1 MCGIAGFF
9 DADKNLHDLK
19 IMTDR
24 LLRRGPD
31 AEGFFEENGVFLGHR
46 RLSIIDL
53 SSAANQPFYSQNQRY
68 VMVFNGEIYNYLEIA
83 KDLNLQLKTQS
94 DTEVVIESF
103 VKEGIQCFSRFN
115 GMFALAIFDRETH
128 KIFIARDKVG
138 EKPLFYSNI
147 HNKLEFASE
156 IKALLSQKNINEIS
170 IASFLHFGYIPEPN
184 TFFQNIF
191 KFKSGHYGIF
201 ENGKLTQ
208 YPFWKIEDAINKQS
222 HKNYQSTKAHLKQ
235 LIENSVELRMRAD
248 VPFGCFLSGGTDS
261 SLVTAI
267 AQKIHPQK
275 IQTFSIGFKENSHNE
290 SIFAKKVAEHLKTEH
305 YELMLEEKDA
315 IEQIALLHTIYDEPF
330 ADSSFIPTLLVS
342 KMASKEVKMVLSGDG
357 GDELFMGYGAYNW
370 AKRLNN
376 PFIKISK
383 PVLGKILSLGNN
395 QQKRASKMFE
405 KVKDA
410 ELYSHI
416 FSQEQ
421 YLFSK
426 KELDELLINKS
437 VQSFAF
443 FNNGFARELSPE
455 EFQSL
460 IDFKTYLKDDLLVK
474 VDRASMFHS
483 LECRVPLLD
492 PEIAE
497 YAINID
503 KKFKIKGT
511 EQKYILKDILC
522 DFLPKEMVYRRKW
535 GFSIPL
541 GKWMKNELD
550 YLIKVLKSENEPVF
564 EYVSFKKT
572 KDLINRFE
580 AGEDYLYNRIWLLIV
595 LNINLRK
602 F

>member
-9 DADKNLHDLK
+9 DAEKSLHDLK
-19 IMTDR
+19 IMTDK
-24 LLRRGPD
+24 LARRGPD

-83 KDLNLQLKTQS
+83 QDLNLQLKTQS

-103 VKEGIQCFSRFN
+103 VKEGVQCFSRFN
-115 GMFALAIFDRETH
+115 GMFALAIFDKETH
-128 KIFIARDKVG
+128 KIILARDKVG
-138 EKPLFYSNI
+138 EKPLFYCNL
-147 HNKLEFASE
+147 NNMFEFASE
-156 IKALLSQKNINEIS
+156 IKALLSPKKINEIS
-170 IASFLHFGYIPEPN
+170 IASFLHFGYIPEPD

-191 KFKSGHYGIF
+191 KFKSGHYGVF

-208 YPFWKIEDAINKQS
+208 YPFWKMEDTIKKET
-222 HKNYQSTKAHLKQ
+222 HKDYQKTKNHLKT

-261 SLVTAI
+261 SLVTAM

-275 IQTFSIGFKENSHNE
+275 IKTFSIGFKENSHNE
-290 SIFAKKVAEHLKTEH
+290 SIFAKKVANFLNTEH
-305 YELMLEEKDA
+305 HELLLEEKDA
-315 IEQIALLHTIYDEPF
+315 IEQIVLLPTIYDEPF

-376 PFIKISK
+376 PFIKLSK

-405 KVKDA
+405 NVKDA

-426 KELDELLINKS
+426 RELNELLINKS
-437 VQSFAF
+437 IQSFQF
-443 FNNGFARELSPE
+443 FNTCFARELSPE

-497 YAINID
+497 YAFNID
-503 KKFKIKGT
+503 KKFKIKET
-511 EQKYILKDILC
+511 EQKYILKDILN
-522 DFLPKEMVYRRKW
+522 DFLPEEMVYRKKW

-541 GKWMKNELD
+541 GKWMKKDLKYLVEKLKNKNEA
-550 YLIKVLKSENEPVF
+550 VF
-564 EYVSFKKT
+564 EFVNFDKT
-572 KDLINRFE
+572 QILIRKFE

-595 LNINLRK
+595 LNINLAK